1 MTPPLTIVVPA
12 YNEAENFPHFWEEL
26 ESAVTSECRVLVVYD
41 FDEDNTVPVV
51 RALIGAGAAN
61 LALVK
66 NTIRRGVVGAI
77 RTGFDM
83 VSEGPVL
90 VAMAD
95 LSDDLALVDRMLD
108 LYGRGYRLVV
118 ASRYMRGGNVIGGP
132 LLKQAFSRLAGL
144 SLHWLRGVPTRDATN
159 AFKLYDAALL
169 KTIQIESTAG
179 FEISLE
185 ITVKGFLA
193 GWPIAEIPATWRDRT
208 RGKSRFHLL
217 AWLPRYLKWYFFAF
231 RPARARAPSVRTT
244 SGEAKRGG
252 TAPGAC

>member
-1 MTPPLTIVVPA
+1 MKKPLTIVVPV
-12 YNEAENFPHFWEEL
+12 YNEAENFPHFWAEL
-26 ESAVTSECRVLVVYD
+26 KSSVKSDFRVSVVYD

-51 RALIGAGAAN
+51 RALIEDGAAN
-61 LALVK
+61 LILVK
-66 NTIRRGVVGAI
+66 NSVRRGVVGAI
-77 RTGFDM
+77 RTGFEM

-108 LYGRGYRLVV
+108 LYSRGYRLVV
-118 ASRYMRGGNVIGGP
+118 ASRYMPGGNVIGGP
-132 LLKQAFSRLAGL
+132 PLKQTLSRLAGL
-144 SLHWLRGVPTRDATN
+144 SLHWLRGIPTRDATN

-169 KTIQIESTAG
+169 KSIRIESTAG

-208 RGKSRFHLL
+208 RGKSRFRLW

-231 RPARARAPSVRTT
+231 QPKYHPVLPLTVRQ
-244 SGEAKRGG
+244 
-252 TAPGAC
+252 